1 MSTGSRNQQQ
11 QSYIQ
16 MMNHHYYQGIPV
28 TPVEAMILT
37 RLDRL
42 EDLILASKNQAA
54 EALEEPVE
62 EDAGDDEPPAE
73 FIRKVRNAKMADVE
87 AAILALTNMDNS
99 AKRLKMA
106 GLEVHVAFA
115 IKCMRKMV
123 GDDKVGQTWSSQS
136 DETTSFIMKLFIESV
151 SKSDPWILIEKW
163 ENNWMARFLLL
174 QKWSNAAKK
183 KSGKAAAND
192 AESVTTVGS
201 EQTRE
206 IIRQFLVPEQ
216 VLALRRILLHSVHSD
231 RSMRTHGTSS
241 TMSIARKRLSSSLS
255 ISNNNN
261 RAVIRRRTD

>member
-1 MSTGSRNQQQ
+1 MSQQQ

-16 MMNHHYYQGIPV
+16 MMNHHHYQGIPV

-42 EDLILASKNQAA
+42 EGLILASKNQAV

-73 FIRKVRNAKMADVE
+73 FIRQLCNAQGKVHNVKMADVE

-99 AKRLKMA
+99 AKRLKMV
-106 GLEVHVAFA
+106 GLEVHVVFT
-115 IKCMRKMV
+115 IKCMQKMV

-136 DETTSFIMKLFIESV
+136 DETTSFIMKLFIKLV
-151 SKSDPWILIEKW
+151 SKSDPWIPIKKC
-163 ENNWMARFLLL
+163 ENNWMASR
-174 QKWSNAAKK
+174 
-183 KSGKAAAND
+183 KAAAD
-192 AESVTTVGS
+192 DTESVTTVGS

-206 IIRQFLVPEQ
+206 IIRQFSVPGISSGPSAYPP
-216 VLALRRILLHSVHSD
+216 VLTWDASIHSVHSD
-231 RSMRTHGTSS
+231 RSMSTHGTSS

-261 RAVIRRRTD
+261 DRAVIRRRTDKSG